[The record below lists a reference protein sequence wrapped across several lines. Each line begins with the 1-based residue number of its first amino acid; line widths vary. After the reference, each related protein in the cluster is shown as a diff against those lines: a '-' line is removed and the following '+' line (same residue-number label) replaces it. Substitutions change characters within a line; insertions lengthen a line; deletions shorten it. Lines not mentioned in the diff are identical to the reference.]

1 MTAKELQN
9 KLDEAKKS
17 HREAEQELRKQIAKQ
32 KRKERNDLI
41 KAVGEFMVKK
51 FPDFTTVEQ
60 FETVLKNTETATTK
74 PAEIENSIDNSEGN
88 SFSHTQNTATSIF
101 ENRFHNL

>member
-17 HREAEQELRKQIAKQ
+17 HREAEQELRKQLAKQ
-32 KRKERNDLI
+32 KRKERDVLI
-41 KAVGEFMVKK
+41 KAVGKFMVKK
-51 FPDFTTVEQ
+51 FPDFTTIEQ
-60 FETVLKNTETATTK
+60 FQTVLKNIETATTK
-74 PAEIENSIDNSEGN
+74 PAGIENHIVD
-88 SFSHTQNTATSIF
+88 F